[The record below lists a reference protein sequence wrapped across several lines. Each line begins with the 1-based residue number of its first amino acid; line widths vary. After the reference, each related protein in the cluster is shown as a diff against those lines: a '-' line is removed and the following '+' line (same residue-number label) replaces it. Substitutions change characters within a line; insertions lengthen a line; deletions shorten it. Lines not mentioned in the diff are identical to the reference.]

1 MVSAQGM
8 AELLRNDPS
17 AFNGIGKV
25 VLWDGPDATQSLKNM
40 GLAQAQI
47 RQVSD
52 KITYY
57 VNPLD
62 VVSMLNR
69 TSPINEQLG
78 HVKYMV
84 PLNFN
89 STLDT
94 DDSAHDF
101 GEFQLDE
108 HGNPLTASASFHP
121 ELITEGK
128 VLADLIQNT
137 LKQLKGANLPELGYA
152 TLADLLAGRIPGTV
166 SSITR
171 VAAEAILA
179 VFLSKYQVILNTA
192 RTASQAWDKTALPR
206 LQEEI
211 RNASG
216 SKRVALRSELVDT
229 VAQSAALQAQDYTSD
244 VTRTIAESKQ
254 GIRQLVNEAHN
265 AVCSMTTS
273 LSGREVEEILAT
285 FQFNDFWDERKE
297 EETLKS
303 VKEYQT
309 GLEQFSSTLLK
320 AASNVEQMDREGA
333 AGFES
338 LMSDVK
344 KSWGK

>member
-17 AFNGIGKV
+17 AFNGIGKA

-285 FQFNDFWDERKE
+285 FPVQRF
-297 EETLKS
+297 L
-303 VKEYQT
+303 
-309 GLEQFSSTLLK
+309 G
-320 AASNVEQMDREGA
+320 
-333 AGFES
+333 
-338 LMSDVK
+338 
-344 KSWGK
+344 